1 MKKTA
6 IFYGTSTGNTQSVAE
21 SINGHLDNQA
31 ELINVENATAA
42 EIENYEFLFLGT
54 STWGLGDL
62 QDDWEGFISDL
73 ESANLEG
80 KKVAIF
86 GLGDAE
92 AYADTFVDGMGTI
105 YNVIATKKCEV
116 VGMVSVD
123 AYRFDAS
130 TATVDDNFVG
140 LAIDEDNESN
150 LTEERIAHWM
160 KTIRPHLD

>member
-6 IFYGTSTGNTQSVAE
+6 IFYGTSTGNTQSVAA

-31 ELINVENATAA
+31 ELINVENASPAD
-42 EIENYEFLFLGT
+42 IEKFDFLFLGT

-73 ESANLEG
+73 ESANLDG
-80 KKVAIF
+80 KKIALF

-105 YNVIATKKCEV
+105 FNVVASKGCEV

-123 AYRFDAS
+123 GYSFDAS
-130 TATVDDNFVG
+130 TATRDENFVG
-140 LAIDEDNESN
+140 LPLDEDNESN
-150 LTEERIAHWM
+150 LTEDRIAMWM
-160 KTIRPHLD
+160 KNIRPHLD